1 MQLAEEL
8 VLLAGS
14 QTLVGDRVVE
24 DDMLGN
30 LLLMRL
36 GGVALERGVDLN
48 DVDRLVLIG
57 DIGVARDVDAVA

>member
-1 MQLAEEL
+1 
-8 VLLAGS
+8 
-14 QTLVGDRVVE
+14 
-24 DDMLGN
+24 MLGN

-57 DIGVARDVDAVA
+57 DIGVGRNVDAVA